1 MNDLVI
7 TAFLGPALQAIAF
20 VFLMSLL
27 REPTRQQLNAILVAG
42 AGSAY
47 MSGGLGYLEY
57 PFIPVA
63 TAAAYLGLRS
73 YRWIGVAWF
82 LHVGWD
88 IVHHF
93 YGSPIWFWMPLSSLA
108 CATLDTLIGIWFL
121 AGAPSVY
128 GLVRGVRAPAR

>member
-1 MNDLVI
+1 MNDLVL

-20 VFLMSLL
+20 VFVMSLV

-47 MSGGLGYLEY
+47 MSSGLGFLEY
-57 PFIPVA
+57 PFVPVA
-63 TAAAYLGLRS
+63 TAAAFLGLRS

-88 IVHHF
+88 IVHHL
-93 YGSPIWFWMPLSSLA
+93 YGNPIWPWMPLSSLA
-108 CATLDTLIGIWFL
+108 CATLDTLIGIWFFV
-121 AGAPSVY
+121 GAPSVY
-128 GLVRGVRAPAR
+128 GLLRDRHATAR

>member
-1 MNDLVI
+1 MNDVVL
-7 TAFLGPALQAIAF
+7 TAFVGPALQAIAF
-20 VFLMSLL
+20 VLVMSLV

-47 MSGGLGYLEY
+47 MSGGLGYWEY

-73 YRWIGVAWF
+73 YPWIGIAWL

-93 YGSPIWFWMPLSSLA
+93 YGNPIWPWMPLSSLA

-128 GLVRGVRAPAR
+128 ALAPRRQAPAR